1 MYRAFNTLESRV
13 VEVAN
18 TAVRIGEQLET
29 IDKQRAKAFDVK
41 ELLLFFMDFNMG
53 VSDRLEGLRSQ
64 PEGQLSV
71 ARIARRLQ
79 QVAKD
84 VDAPGTEQARPGIEK
99 YCELFETDLLRQFLN
114 AAEKRDIETM
124 KLCSETLNEYNGGE
138 SCLKAWINQH
148 PLFTATPAR
157 ISKAFENPDEP
168 DPGFRKLLEQ
178 FYVTLYQDWD
188 VVSNVFSSPQTV
200 LTTMIQRFFQ
210 QAVQNYLEQLMKLAA
225 SISDEFFLKTLASNL
240 SAAKSLASDL
250 VHFDE
255 TVLKRV
261 FVSPFVDRCAEEV
274 FSAYTE
280 TSTRE
285 QSLLNHIIQKYL
297 SEAFTYY
304 ANRKQQKKSIFS
316 RIQKPMAALENML
329 STDNV
334 MQVLT
339 LHAKSIERCRLI
351 HNEPHLSAF
360 NLFISLC
367 DSVYIQYLEV
377 ALDAA
382 LEEAHLQ
389 DGKLEPDFRSLL
401 TVQSSNTIMHLMQ
414 AHFIT
419 VVVPV
424 IAPFP
429 PTHRE
434 VIQKKTAMISVLERK
449 CNAIVIHLM
458 NVALLYI
465 QSLLAKQKK
474 TDFKHKEGELPN
486 HSLSP
491 TCSSIC
497 DFLFKVLGHVQSYL
511 DGENAKKLLIEIG
524 KQCHILLLEHF
535 KKFPVSNMGA
545 LTLS

>member
-1 MYRAFNTLESRV
+1 
-13 VEVAN
+13 
-18 TAVRIGEQLET
+18 
-29 IDKQRAKAFDVK
+29 
-41 ELLLFFMDFNMG
+41 
-53 VSDRLEGLRSQ
+53 
-64 PEGQLSV
+64 
-71 ARIARRLQ
+71 
-79 QVAKD
+79 
-84 VDAPGTEQARPGIEK
+84 
-99 YCELFETDLLRQFLN
+99 
-114 AAEKRDIETM
+114 
-124 KLCSETLNEYNGGE
+124 
-138 SCLKAWINQH
+138 
-148 PLFTATPAR
+148 
-157 ISKAFENPDEP
+157 
-168 DPGFRKLLEQ
+168 
-178 FYVTLYQDWD
+178 
-188 VVSNVFSSPQTV
+188 
-200 LTTMIQRFFQ
+200 
-210 QAVQNYLEQLMKLAA
+210 
-225 SISDEFFLKTLASNL
+225 
-240 SAAKSLASDL
+240 
-250 VHFDE
+250 
-255 TVLKRV
+255 
-261 FVSPFVDRCAEEV
+261 
-274 FSAYTE
+274 
-280 TSTRE
+280 
-285 QSLLNHIIQKYL
+285 
-297 SEAFTYY
+297 
-304 ANRKQQKKSIFS
+304 
-316 RIQKPMAALENML
+316 MAALENML

-545 LTLS
+545 LTLSR